1 MTDSEVVQEL
11 SKLVALEVDAIH
23 AYDAAVGAVG
33 GGATAIGAELA
44 LHKVEHQRHALELYE
59 ALLALGE
66 QPPDVEPDVQGVVI
80 GALTPPRR
88 NLSTEEILEA
98 VRGNEKLTNAVY
110 AKALAKPLPP
120 DVRKLVASAAA
131 EEQHHLE
138 WTERAIARR
147 LWEADAY
154 AAAHP

>member
-1 MTDSEVVQEL
+1 MTESEIVQEL
-11 SKLVALEVDAIH
+11 SRLVSLEVDAIH
-23 AYDAAVGAVG
+23 AYDAAVAAVG
-33 GGATAIGAELA
+33 GSATRIGGELA

-59 ALLALGE
+59 ALLALGTN
-66 QPPDVEPDVQGVVI
+66 PPDVEPDVKGVVI
-80 GALTPPRR
+80 GALTPPRA

-110 AKALAKPLPP
+110 RKALGKALPP
-120 DVRKLVASAAA
+120 DVRAVVASAAA

-147 LWEADAY
+147 LWEADAF